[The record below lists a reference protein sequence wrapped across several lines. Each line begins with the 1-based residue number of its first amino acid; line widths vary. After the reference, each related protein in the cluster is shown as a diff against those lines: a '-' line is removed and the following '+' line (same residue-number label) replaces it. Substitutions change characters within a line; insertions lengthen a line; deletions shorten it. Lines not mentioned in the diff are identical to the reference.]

1 MIVCDKAWQ
10 SSWLGRQQGLLQSAP
25 VLVHTIL
32 LYLLQLHCMP
42 SAVSLTTVTLLPLR
56 NGKRCKKPPIKGCLR
71 ITSGD

>member
-32 LYLLQLHCMP
+32 LQLHCMP
-42 SAVSLTTVTLLPLR
+42 CAVSLTTVILLPLR
-56 NGKRCKKPPIKGCLR
+56 NGKCCKKPPIKGCLR